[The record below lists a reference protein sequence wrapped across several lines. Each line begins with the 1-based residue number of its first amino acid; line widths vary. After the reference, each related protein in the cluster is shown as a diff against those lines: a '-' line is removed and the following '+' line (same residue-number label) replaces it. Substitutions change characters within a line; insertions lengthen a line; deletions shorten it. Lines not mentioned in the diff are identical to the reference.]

1 MKRAELLLPA
11 GNLEKM
17 QYAIAYGADAVYL
30 GTADFSLRSPKT
42 GNIITNENIKNSI
55 ETAHKMGVSAY
66 VTLNVFANNEIME
79 KLPPL
84 MELLADAKPDGVI
97 FADPGFYSH
106 IKRYLPDVPMHIST
120 QANVL
125 NYESVKFW
133 QDLGA
138 TRIILA
144 RELSLKEIE
153 QIANKVPDIELE
165 VLVHGSMCV
174 AYSGRCLLSDYMTNN
189 TRKSNQGACAQPCRW
204 KYSLIESKR
213 PGEEYEITEDQHGTY
228 ILNPKD
234 LSLIEHIP
242 DLINAGVCSFKIEG
256 RTKSMYYAALV
267 AKTYK
272 KAINAYYEGKS
283 PDMKELYEELSNAGN
298 RGFTTGFL
306 IEKPDSSHYDYK
318 ASKSTLKS
326 VFQGV
331 IRHCER
337 SVAIQKTDTP
347 CILDCHV
354 GAKAPPRNDDNTY
367 TLKIKAKNQLKLGE
381 IVDFITPTFEIS
393 AEILEI
399 INEFGEKIEVANTN
413 DEVCIKLNI
422 ENPPEDWEWGIIR
435 QKEKELLN
443 ALKTE
448 AYVHS

>member
-11 GNLEKM
+11 GNIEKM

-42 GNIITNENIKNSI
+42 GNIITNDNIKNSI
-55 ETAHKMGVSAY
+55 ETAHKMGAEAY
-66 VTLNVFANNEIME
+66 VTLNVFANNEIIE
-79 KLPPL
+79 KIPQL
-84 MELLADAKPDGVI
+84 MEVLADAKPDGII
-97 FADPGFYSH
+97 FADPAFYSSVR
-106 IKRYLPDVPMHIST
+106 KYLPDVPIHIST

-125 NYESVKFW
+125 SYESVKFW

-153 QIANKVPDIELE
+153 KISNKVPDIELE

-213 PGEEYEITEDQHGTY
+213 PGQEYEITEDQHGTY

-234 LSLIEHIP
+234 LSLIQYIP

-272 KAINAYYEGKS
+272 KAIDAHYEGRQV
-283 PDMKELYEELSNAGN
+283 DLKELYEELSNIGN
-298 RGFTTGFL
+298 RGFTSGFL
-306 IEKPDSSHYDYK
+306 IDTPDTSHYDYK

-326 VFQGV
+326 VFQGIV
-331 IRHCER
+331 LE
-337 SVAIQKTDTP
+337 KT
-347 CILDCHV
+347 
-354 GAKAPPRNDDNTY
+354 AND

-381 IVDFITPTFEIS
+381 VVDFITPTFEKS
-393 AEILEI
+393 AEVLQI
-399 INEFGEKIEVANTN
+399 ISEFGENLEVVNTN
-413 DEVCIKLNI
+413 NEVCIKLNI
-422 ENPPEDWEWGIIR
+422 ENIPEDWKWGIIR
-435 QKEKELLN
+435 QKESENN
-443 ALKTE
+443 AIETE
-448 AYVHS
+448 ANIYS

>member
-1 MKRAELLLPA
+1 MKHTELLLPA
-11 GNLEKM
+11 GNMEKM
-17 QYAIAYGADAVYL
+17 QYAIAYGADAVYF

-55 ETAHKMGVSAY
+55 ETAHKMGANAY
-66 VTLNVFANNEIME
+66 VTLNVFADNEIIE

-84 MELLADAKPDGVI
+84 MELLADAKPDGII
-97 FADPGFYSH
+97 FADPAFYSF
-106 IKRYLPDVPMHIST
+106 IKRYLPDIPMHIST

-125 NYESVKFW
+125 SYESVKFW

-153 QIANKVPDIELE
+153 QISTKVPDIELE

-189 TRKSNQGACAQPCRW
+189 TRKSNQGSCAQPCRW
-204 KYSLIESKR
+204 QYSLIESKR

-272 KAINAYYEGKS
+272 KAINAYYKGSSINME
-283 PDMKELYEELSNAGN
+283 DLYEELYNAGN
-298 RGFTTGFL
+298 RGFTSGFL
-306 IEKPDSSHYDYK
+306 LEKPDSSHYDYK

-326 VFQGV
+326 NFQAV
-331 IRHCER
+331 ILEK
-337 SVAIQKTDTP
+337 VENNKF
-347 CILDCHV
+347 
-354 GAKAPPRNDDNTY
+354 N
-367 TLKIKAKNQLKLGE
+367 IKAKNQLKSGA
-381 IVDFITPTFEIS
+381 IVDFITPASQIS
-393 AEILEI
+393 TEILEI
-399 INEFGEKIEVANTN
+399 TNKFGEKVEIANTN

-422 ENPPEDWEWGIIR
+422 ENPPEDWKWGIIR
-435 QKEKELLN
+435 QKENELSN
-443 ALKTE
+443 AIKTE
-448 AYVHS
+448 AYIYS

>member
-11 GNLEKM
+11 GNMEKM

-55 ETAHKMGVSAY
+55 ETAHKMGANAY
-66 VTLNVFANNEIME
+66 VTLNVFANNEIIE

-84 MELLADAKPDGVI
+84 MELLADAKPDGII

-106 IKRYLPDVPMHIST
+106 IKRYLPDIPMHIST

-153 QIANKVPDIELE
+153 QISNKVPDIELE

-213 PGEEYEITEDQHGTY
+213 PGDEYEITEDQHGTY

-234 LSLIEHIP
+234 LFLIEYIS

-283 PDMKELYEELSNAGN
+283 INIEELYEELSNAGN

-306 IEKPDSSHYDYK
+306 LENPDSTHYDYK

-331 IRHCER
+331 MLEKIE
-337 SVAIQKTDTP
+337 SNIF
-347 CILDCHV
+347 
-354 GAKAPPRNDDNTY
+354 
-367 TLKIKAKNQLKLGE
+367 KIKAKNQLKLGE
-381 IVDFITPTFEIS
+381 VVDFITPTFQAS
-393 AEILEI
+393 TEILEI
-399 INEFGEKIEVANTN
+399 INAFGEKVEVANTN
-413 DEVCIKLNI
+413 DEVCIKFNNERFEQLLTRSDNKDKT
-422 ENPPEDWEWGIIR
+422 ENSPEDWKWGIIR
-435 QKEKELLN
+435 QKEPKHN
-443 ALKTE
+443 AVKTE
-448 AYVHS
+448 AYIHS

>member
-1 MKRAELLLPA
+1 
-11 GNLEKM
+11 
-17 QYAIAYGADAVYL
+17 
-30 GTADFSLRSPKT
+30 
-42 GNIITNENIKNSI
+42 
-55 ETAHKMGVSAY
+55 
-66 VTLNVFANNEIME
+66 
-79 KLPPL
+79 
-84 MELLADAKPDGVI
+84 
-97 FADPGFYSH
+97 
-106 IKRYLPDVPMHIST
+106 
-120 QANVL
+120 
-125 NYESVKFW
+125 
-133 QDLGA
+133 
-138 TRIILA
+138 
-144 RELSLKEIE
+144 
-153 QIANKVPDIELE
+153 
-165 VLVHGSMCV
+165 
-174 AYSGRCLLSDYMTNN
+174 MTNN

-283 PDMKELYEELSNAGN
+283 LDIEELYEELSNAGN
-298 RGFTTGFL
+298 RGFTSGFL

-331 IRHCER
+331 
-337 SVAIQKTDTP
+337 VLDFPAKTDVTIAKTVIPHQVRDLSNSELLLKSQKGQMP
-347 CILDCHV
+347 CQARH
-354 GAKAPPRNDDNTY
+354 DNGVI
-367 TLKIKAKNQLKLGE
+367 LKIKAKNQLKSGE

-399 INEFGEKIEVANTN
+399 INEFGEKVEVANTN
-413 DEVCIKLNI
+413 DEVYIKFNNERFEQLLTKSDNQDKM
-422 ENPPEDWEWGIIR
+422 ENSPEDWKWGIIR

>member
-1 MKRAELLLPA
+1 MERAELLLPA
-11 GNLEKM
+11 GNMEKM

-55 ETAHKMGVSAY
+55 DTAHEMGAKAY
-66 VTLNVFANNEIME
+66 VTLNIFANNEIIE
-79 KLPPL
+79 KLPLL
-84 MELLADAKPDGVI
+84 MEYLAEAKPDGII
-97 FADPGFYSH
+97 FADPAFYSFV
-106 IKRYLPDVPMHIST
+106 KKYLPDVPMHIST
-120 QANVL
+120 QANIL
-125 NYESVKFW
+125 NYETVKFW
-133 QDLGA
+133 QNLGA

-153 QIANKVPDIELE
+153 QIKNKVPEIELE
-165 VLVHGSMCV
+165 VLIHGSMCV

-189 TRKSNQGACAQPCRW
+189 TRKSNQGSCAQPCRW

-242 DLINAGVCSFKIEG
+242 GLINAGVGSFKIEG

-272 KAINAYYEGKS
+272 TAINSFYHNKPA
-283 PDMKELYEELSNAGN
+283 DIKELYGELFNAGN

-306 IEKPDSSHYDYK
+306 MGTPDSSHYDYK

-326 VFQGV
+326 VFQG
-331 IRHCER
+331 I
-337 SVAIQKTDTP
+337 ITGKTE
-347 CILDCHV
+347 
-354 GAKAPPRNDDNTY
+354 DNR
-367 TLKIKAKNQLKLGE
+367 LKITAKNQFKIDEQL
-381 IVDFITPTFEIS
+381 DFITPSSTISTEI
-393 AEILEI
+393 IEI
-399 INEFGEKIEVANTN
+399 INEFGEQIQTANTN
-413 DEVCIKLNI
+413 DKVYVKLNI
-422 ENPPEDWEWGIIR
+422 ENIPEDWKWGIIR
-435 QKEKELLN
+435 KSENSDKNLPLSAESLSL
-443 ALKTE
+443 
-448 AYVHS
+448 

>member
-11 GNLEKM
+11 GNTEKM
-17 QYAIAYGADAVYL
+17 QYAMAYGADAVYL

-55 ETAHKMGVSAY
+55 EIAHSMGAKAY
-66 VTLNVFANNEIME
+66 VTLNVFPNNEIIE

-84 MELLADAKPDGVI
+84 MELLADASPDGII
-97 FADPGFYSH
+97 FADPAFYSFT
-106 IKRYLPDVPMHIST
+106 KRYLPNVPIHIST

-125 NYESVKFW
+125 NYESAKFW

-153 QIANKVPDIELE
+153 QIAVKVPDIELE
-165 VLVHGSMCV
+165 ALVHGSMCV

-204 KYSLIESKR
+204 TYKLIESKR
-213 PGEEYEITEDQHGTY
+213 PDDEYEITEDQHGTY

-234 LSLIEHIP
+234 LSLIEYIP
-242 DLINAGVCSFKIEG
+242 DLINAGVSSFKIEG

-272 KAINAYYEGKS
+272 KALNAFYDGNLINIE
-283 PDMKELYEELSNAGN
+283 EFYEELFNIGN
-298 RGFTTGFL
+298 RGLTTGFL
-306 IEKPDSSHYDYK
+306 LERPDSSHYDYK

-326 VFQGV
+326 VFQ
-331 IRHCER
+331 
-337 SVAIQKTDTP
+337 AI
-347 CILDCHV
+347 ILEKV
-354 GAKAPPRNDDNTY
+354 ENNIF
-367 TLKIKAKNQLKLGE
+367 KIKAKNQLKSGE
-381 IVDFITPTFEIS
+381 IVDFITPTSCIS
-393 AEILEI
+393 TEILEI
-399 INEFGEKIEVANTN
+399 INKFEEKVEVTNTN

-422 ENPPEDWEWGIIR
+422 ENSPEDWKWGIIR
-435 QKEKELLN
+435 QKEQKNN
-443 ALKTE
+443 AIKTE
-448 AYVHS
+448 THLYS

>member
-11 GNLEKM
+11 GNTEKM

-55 ETAHKMGVSAY
+55 EIAHSMGAKAY
-66 VTLNVFANNEIME
+66 VTLNVFPNNEIIE
-79 KLPPL
+79 KLPAL
-84 MELLADAKPDGVI
+84 MELLADANPDGII
-97 FADPGFYSH
+97 FADPAFYSFT
-106 IKRYLPDVPMHIST
+106 KRYLPNVPIHIST

-125 NYESVKFW
+125 NYESAKFW
-133 QDLGA
+133 KDLGA

-153 QIANKVPDIELE
+153 QIAAKVPDIELE
-165 VLVHGSMCV
+165 ALVHGSMCV

-204 KYSLIESKR
+204 TYKLIEGKR
-213 PGEEYEITEDQHGTY
+213 PDEEYEITEDQHGTY

-234 LSLIEHIP
+234 LSLVEYLP
-242 DLINAGVCSFKIEG
+242 DLINAGVSSFKIEG

-272 KAINAYYEGKS
+272 KALNAFYDGNLTNIE
-283 PDMKELYEELSNAGN
+283 EFYEELFNIGN
-298 RGFTTGFL
+298 RGLTTGFL
-306 IEKPDSSHYDYK
+306 LNKPDNTHYDYK

-326 VFQGV
+326 VFQ
-331 IRHCER
+331 
-337 SVAIQKTDTP
+337 AI
-347 CILDCHV
+347 ILE
-354 GAKAPPRNDDNTY
+354 KAENNIF
-367 TLKIKAKNQLKLGE
+367 KIKAKNQLKTGE
-381 IVDFITPTFEIS
+381 IVDFITPTSCIS
-393 AEILEI
+393 TEILEI
-399 INEFGEKIEVANTN
+399 INKFEEKVEVTNTN

-422 ENPPEDWEWGIIR
+422 ENSPEDWKWGIIR
-435 QKEKELLN
+435 QKEQKNN
-443 ALKTE
+443 AIKTE
-448 AYVHS
+448 THVYS

>member
-1 MKRAELLLPA
+1 MKHAELLLPA
-11 GNLEKM
+11 GNIEKM

-55 ETAHKMGVSAY
+55 ETAHKMGASAY
-66 VTLNVFANNEIME
+66 VTLNVFADNEIME

-84 MELLADAKPDGVI
+84 MELLSEARPDGII
-97 FADPGFYSH
+97 FADPGFYSL

-213 PGEEYEITEDQHGTY
+213 PGEEYEITEDKHGTY

-272 KAINAYYEGKS
+272 KAINACYEGKS
-283 PDMKELYEELSNAGN
+283 LDIDELYEELSNAGN
-298 RGFTTGFL
+298 RGFTKGFL
-306 IEKPDSSHYDYK
+306 LEKPDSSHYDYK

-326 VFQGV
+326 VFQ
-331 IRHCER
+331 
-337 SVAIQKTDTP
+337 AIMLEK
-347 CILDCHV
+347 V
-354 GAKAPPRNDDNTY
+354 ENNKFN
-367 TLKIKAKNQLKLGE
+367 IKAKNQIKIGE
-381 IVDFITPTFEIS
+381 IVDFITPTFQKS
-393 AEILEI
+393 TEILEI
-399 INEFGEKIEVANTN
+399 VNKFGEKVETANTN
-413 DEVCIKLNI
+413 DEVCITLNI
-422 ENPPEDWEWGIIR
+422 EKAPEDWKWGIIR
-435 QKEKELLN
+435 QTENGLLN
-443 ALKTE
+443 AIKTE
-448 AYVHS
+448 AYIYS